1 MKKLIIFMIFCI
13 FLTGCTA
20 KKPVV
25 TNKNLSIEEM
35 PSEIFDFALS
45 KLPDDSFY
53 YIGSGITVTDVSDDG
68 KVTSNDLALYP
79 VYENEDIYA
88 MVLKGSEMVYIDDLN
103 VDEGQMRNGL
113 VIANNE
119 NVFLINDG
127 EEAIA
132 VRVKSDKF
140 NKKILEKIELSKNLK
155 NEFGN
160 ERKLLKSSNTV
171 TDPETG
177 RKYSS
182 SRLVV
187 KFTDGDSDKKIADF
201 EEFCH
206 GKLKS
211 TIKSIGLY
219 VFEIEASNIKRL
231 KYLVDQ
237 ALQFDYVEAVHLD
250 EHKNMDNN
258 SISKSENQHEEQE
271 MEYQNNVTDIND
283 IVDVDTNT
291 TEEDPA

>member
-1 MKKLIIFMIFCI
+1 MVFCI
-13 FLTGCTA
+13 LLTGCTV

-25 TNKNLSIEEM
+25 TNEKLSVEEI
-35 PSEIFDFALS
+35 PSEVFSFALS

-53 YIGSGITVTDVSDDG
+53 YIGSGITVTDVSNDG
-68 KVTSNDLALYP
+68 KVIRNDLALYP
-79 VYENEDIYA
+79 IYENEKMRA

-103 VDEGQMRNGL
+103 VDEEKIKNCL
-113 VIANNE
+113 VIVNNE

-127 EEAIA
+127 GEAIA

-140 NKKILEKIELSKNLK
+140 NKKVLEKFELRINKN

-160 ERKLLKSSNTV
+160 DRRLLKGSNTV
-171 TDPETG
+171 TDPDTG

-187 KFTDGDSDKKIADF
+187 KFTEGDTDKKIADF
-201 EEFCH
+201 EEFCQ

-237 ALQFDYVEAVHLD
+237 ALQLDYIEDAHLD
-250 EHKNMDNN
+250 EQREAY
-258 SISKSENQHEEQE
+258 ST
-271 MEYQNNVTDIND
+271 TDVKPSD
-283 IVDVDTNT
+283 R
-291 TEEDPA
+291 